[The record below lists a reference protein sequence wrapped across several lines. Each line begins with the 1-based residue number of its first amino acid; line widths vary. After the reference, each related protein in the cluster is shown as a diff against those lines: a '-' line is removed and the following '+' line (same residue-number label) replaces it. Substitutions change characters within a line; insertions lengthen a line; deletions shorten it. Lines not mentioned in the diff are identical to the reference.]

1 MASRAL
7 AIGLVLAGVACTT
20 VQRVQPTQFIPQHRP
35 PFVLVTTKDSDVTNV
50 VRPQIDGDTLRG
62 TVAGLG
68 ERVAIPLSD
77 IVNVKANAP
86 DGTKTAI
93 LLTASA
99 IASGATVYF
108 LIQRSTPSQPAPCN
122 NPDPDLCP

>member
-1 MASRAL
+1 M
-7 AIGLVLAGVACTT
+7 VLTGVACTS

-62 TVAGLG
+62 TVAGLA
-68 ERVAIPLSD
+68 ERVAIPLND
-77 IVNVKANAP
+77 ILSVKANAP

-93 LLTASA
+93 LLTAGA
-99 IASGATVYF
+99 IVGGATVYL
-108 LIQRSTPSQPAPCN
+108 LIQPNGATGTPVPCPAQA
-122 NPDPDLCP
+122 DPEECP